1 MDAEAFNLSVRAFL
15 KKVGVNSQR
24 EIERYVEEAVR
35 EGHLRGDETLA
46 VRMQLDVEGKA
57 EPLVIESEVRLR

>member
-1 MDAEAFNLSVRAFL
+1 MDAEAFNISVRAFL

-24 EIERYVEEAVR
+24 EIERYVDEAVR
-35 EGHLRGDETLA
+35 EGRLRGDETLA

-57 EPLVIESEVRLR
+57 EPLVIESEVKLV